1 MLASLTNVNKFY
13 NGNQVLKNVN
23 LTIEDND
30 RLGLIGVNGCG
41 KTTLI
46 RILTGKELP
55 DKFTDEDGIISFSN
69 KASVGYLEQTGAL
82 DNENTVIAEMKN
94 VFHEL
99 LDIHARMH
107 ELEQE
112 ISKNASGDITELT
125 EEYSRITAIFEAND
139 GYLIDVKIKTV
150 LSGMGFDDSQFNRV
164 ISGFSGG
171 EKTRLALSKLLLEA
185 PNLLILD
192 EPTNHLDFKTVLWLE
207 DYLKSYKGALLIV
220 SHDRYFLDTLVQSV
234 CEIERGVLTRYK
246 GNYTAF
252 TRLKE
257 EAVVRQQKE
266 YDRQQKEIAKLEDY
280 VAKNIVRAS
289 TSKSAQS
296 RVKTLEKMDII
307 DKPFAPTKASKI
319 TLEYNV
325 APPFDLLNVQDID
338 ISVGENESHKTL
350 ADNVSFEVKRG
361 EKVAIIGD
369 NGAGKSTLLKILQ
382 GKLPHKGKIRW
393 TSNVKISYFE
403 QENTIL
409 NPKNT
414 VFDELHSKYPSL
426 TDFEIRSLLGKVR
439 LVGENVFKP
448 IGVISGGERAKVRFA
463 VMMLEKGNV
472 LLLDEPTNHL
482 DLTTKEVLEQA
493 LIDYDGTIIFVSHDR
508 YLLNKLATRI
518 IEINADNVENFDG
531 NFDSYMK
538 TKREKEMAT
547 QKHEEQQKQE
557 LAKQEAQAKGVKAYR
572 TKEQRNLE
580 VQRRNRMKALE
591 TEIENLQ
598 NDLDSLQ
605 EEITKDEVYS
615 DFKLIREKCTEI
627 EYIKNLMDEKFEELI
642 ELE

>member
-1 MLASLTNVNKFY
+1 MLASLTNINKFY

-69 KASVGYLEQTGAL
+69 KVSVGYLEQTGAL

-112 ISKNASGDITELT
+112 ISRNASGDITALT

-296 RVKTLEKMDII
+296 RVKTLEKMEII

-361 EKVAIIGD
+361 EKIAIIGD

-538 TKREKEMAT
+538 IKREKEMAT
-547 QKHEEQQKQE
+547 QKIEEQQKQE
-557 LAKQEAQAKGVKAYR
+557 TAKQEAQAKGIKAYR

-615 DFKLIREKCTEI
+615 DFKLMREKCTEI

>member
-1 MLASLTNVNKFY
+1 MLATLTNINKFY

-69 KASVGYLEQTGAL
+69 KVSVGYLEQTGAL

-112 ISKNASGDITELT
+112 ISKNASGNITALT

-296 RVKTLEKMDII
+296 RVKTLEKMEII

-325 APPFDLLNVQDID
+325 TPPFDLLNVDRK
-338 ISVGENESHKTL
+338 SV
-350 ADNVSFEVKRG
+350 V
-361 EKVAIIGD
+361 
-369 NGAGKSTLLKILQ
+369 
-382 GKLPHKGKIRW
+382 
-393 TSNVKISYFE
+393 
-403 QENTIL
+403 
-409 NPKNT
+409 
-414 VFDELHSKYPSL
+414 
-426 TDFEIRSLLGKVR
+426 
-439 LVGENVFKP
+439 
-448 IGVISGGERAKVRFA
+448 
-463 VMMLEKGNV
+463 
-472 LLLDEPTNHL
+472 
-482 DLTTKEVLEQA
+482 
-493 LIDYDGTIIFVSHDR
+493 
-508 YLLNKLATRI
+508 
-518 IEINADNVENFDG
+518 
-531 NFDSYMK
+531 
-538 TKREKEMAT
+538 
-547 QKHEEQQKQE
+547 
-557 LAKQEAQAKGVKAYR
+557 
-572 TKEQRNLE
+572 
-580 VQRRNRMKALE
+580 
-591 TEIENLQ
+591 
-598 NDLDSLQ
+598 
-605 EEITKDEVYS
+605 
-615 DFKLIREKCTEI
+615 
-627 EYIKNLMDEKFEELI
+627 
-642 ELE
+642 